1 MTSTPAS
8 ARTFGMKTRVC
19 SWICVT
25 AWKTDTI
32 RPTMRPTPSTGSAT
46 LKASVSAVVD
56 RLTTTS
62 WSISGS
68 SGESACPRA
77 FAGAAWQG
85 RRSRGVAL
93 PHETPRT
100 PPGGDQRTIRGCG
113 DLPEGPLV
121 LALLRLPARDRDRR
135 VRDLGRL
142 VAVARDVDVLEPLVV
157 VALGEVGAELR
168 AARLL

>member
-1 MTSTPAS
+1 MTSTA
-8 ARTFGMKTRVC
+8 ARARIFGMKTSVC

-25 AWKTDTI
+25 AWKTETM
-32 RPTMRPTPSTGSAT
+32 RPTTRPTPSTGRAT
-46 LKASVSAVVD
+46 LKASVSAAVE

-100 PPGGDQRTIRGCG
+100 PPGGDQRAIRGCE

-121 LALLRLPARDRDRR
+121 KALHEGSGDEVPA
-135 VRDLGRL
+135 
-142 VAVARDVDVLEPLVV
+142 VDQD
-157 VALGEVGAELR
+157 
-168 AARLL
+168 